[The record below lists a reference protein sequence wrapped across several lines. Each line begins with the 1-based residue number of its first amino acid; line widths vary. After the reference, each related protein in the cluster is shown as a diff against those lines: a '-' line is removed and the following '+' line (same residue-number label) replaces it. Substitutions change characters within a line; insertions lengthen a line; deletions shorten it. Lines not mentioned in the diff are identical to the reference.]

1 MNFRN
6 VTLTAVALMML
17 GTPVHAASNLLL
29 IVDSSNSMWGQV
41 DGKSKMETARTT
53 LTKLVTDLPADTKLA
68 LMAYGHTKE
77 KDCNDIELLSAIG
90 KDTPDML
97 SKLIGSLTPTGKT
110 PIAGALE
117 KSKAAFAGLEGQ
129 NNNIV
134 LISDGLESCD
144 GDPCAVATSLKEAG
158 IKARAH
164 VIGFGVSEDEGKQLG
179 CIAENSGGKYFDA
192 SDTASFNDAVTEVTQ
207 LAQAEPAPAPAPEP
221 APEPVKEPEA
231 SLYFS
236 DDFDS
241 EELST
246 DWDVANPN
254 PDQFIVEDGNL
265 LLIGK
270 SVGSLSTP
278 AISNIFKLTKELPKG
293 DWVATV
299 ELRAELQTGRDQFSF
314 GLYDDDKNY
323 IVGNFFSQKD
333 VCCYNSGLF
342 LETLKVAGGETTKF
356 SRELLDRGTSD
367 FMEYVKTIPG
377 GGKMTFKLVKKDRT
391 YRAMASIDGH
401 KDANGKPVWTETD
414 LVTSLR
420 SPKTFIFNASQNRE
434 TDGETNYQI
443 DSVKIEEMK

>member
-1 MNFRN
+1 MNFRK
-6 VTLTAVALMML
+6 TFFLAAALMAFC
-17 GTPVHAASNLLL
+17 TPAQAASNLLL
-29 IVDSSNSMWGQV
+29 IVDSSNSMWGQI
-41 DGKSKMETARTT
+41 DGKPKMETARTT
-53 LTKLVTDLPADTKLA
+53 LGELVSDLPADTRMA
-68 LMAYGHTKE
+68 LMAYGHTRE
-77 KDCNDIELLSAIG
+77 KDCNDIELLSALG

-117 KSKAAFAGLEGQ
+117 KSKDAFKGLEGQ

-134 LISDGLESCD
+134 LISDGIESCD
-144 GDPCAVATSLKEAG
+144 GDPCAVAKSLGESG
-158 IKARAH
+158 IKVRAH
-164 VIGFGVSEDEGKQLG
+164 VIGFGVSKDESKQLG

-192 SDTASFNDAVTEVTQ
+192 SSTESFNEAVAEVTQ
-207 LAQAEPAPAPAPEP
+207 IAQAEPAPAPEPEP
-221 APEPVKEPEA
+221 AKEPQA

-236 DDFDS
+236 DDFDGT
-241 EELST
+241 ELSA

-270 SVGSLSTP
+270 AAGSLSTP
-278 AISNIFKLTKELPKG
+278 EISNVFKLTKELPQG
-293 DWVATV
+293 DWIATV

-323 IVGNFFSQKD
+323 IVANFFAQND
-333 VCCYNSGLF
+333 VCCYASGMF

-356 SRELLDRGTSD
+356 SREIFDRGTKD

-377 GGKMTFKLVKKDRT
+377 GGKMTFKFVKKDRT
-391 YRAMASIDGH
+391 YKAMANIDGH
-401 KDANGKPVWTETD
+401 KDADGKPVWTETD
-414 LVTSLR
+414 VVTSLR
-420 SPKTFIFNASQNRE
+420 APKTLVLNASQFKE
-434 TDGETNYQI
+434 TAGETNYRI